1 MSGQPMCDKERWI
14 AQKIIPLIRLMDPDD
29 MYELYFAVTTDT
41 CNPDPGGPPARYG
54 VGWNL

>member
-1 MSGQPMCDKERWI
+1 
-14 AQKIIPLIRLMDPDD
+14 MDPDD

-41 CNPDPGGPPARYG
+41 FNPDPGGPPARYG